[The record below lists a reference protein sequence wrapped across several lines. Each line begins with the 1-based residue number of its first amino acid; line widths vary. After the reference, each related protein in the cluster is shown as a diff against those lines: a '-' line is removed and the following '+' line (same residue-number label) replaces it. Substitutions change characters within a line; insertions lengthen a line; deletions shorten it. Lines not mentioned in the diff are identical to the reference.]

1 MTDNTA
7 AALALAKQYD
17 IPVATTEDM
26 DDGLDGWME
35 DVERPLMPG
44 LDIRNGKVFQTHKI
58 VRKVTV
64 PAKKKGE
71 EPTTDTVPTLACV
84 TSDREVFRYDKEHIA
99 ALGYEFP
106 RTVTIPSK
114 SRWKD
119 RYIKAY
125 RDGTDKPWP
134 QDRVFQ
140 TVRKIFVKYVEFA
153 DEIYYDLM
161 ALYTMA
167 SYVFRAFPVS
177 GYIHMNGSAGSG
189 KTQTLKILDAIGF
202 NPMLTA
208 GISEAALFRS
218 VAGNPGLMLL
228 DETEKFEG
236 PRGESVRSMLL
247 AGYLFTGTNTR
258 AERDT
263 ADGPWEAR
271 EFSVYCP
278 KAFASIEPLD
288 AVLGSRCLVVQ
299 MRPAVRTIPSF
310 PNDPDIWDE
319 VRNQL
324 YLWSLYNGV
333 GIAASAKEWET
344 RRLTEATGIQSR
356 NWEVASQMVVLAD
369 YIIGTDLSAKVID
382 FFAQYYKKSAEAAD
396 AVDRV
401 RILLR
406 SLPRVLAEKQPWQDN
421 YYPLKEIHDVVIRYM
436 EEDSLQYYKTRN
448 TGKALDTLGFRDR
461 KARPGGVHVKLEE
474 SRVKAEMRQRRVE
487 PFPEDE
493 YWLSHDEATWTSR
506 PATIFEAE
514 VTPPERAEVLDLDWD
529 SLLAENE
536 EP

>member
-1 MTDNTA
+1 MTDNAA

-17 IPVATTEDM
+17 IPVTTPEDV

-35 DVERPLMPG
+35 DVGRPLMPG
-44 LDIRNGKVFQTHKI
+44 LDIRDGKVFQTHKI

-64 PAKKKGE
+64 PPKRKGE
-71 EPTTDTVPTLACV
+71 DPTVDTVPTLVCV
-84 TSDREVFRYDKEHIA
+84 TSDREVFRYDKERIS
-99 ALGYEFP
+99 ALGYEYP

-114 SRWKD
+114 QRWQDKN
-119 RYIKAY
+119 IKAW

-134 QDRVFQ
+134 LDRVYQ
-140 TVRKIFVKYVEFA
+140 NVRETFVKYVEFA

-161 ALYTMA
+161 SLYTMA

-208 GISEAALFRS
+208 GISEAAMFRS

-236 PRGESVRSMLL
+236 ERGESVRRMLL
-247 AGYLFTGTNTR
+247 AGYVFTGTNTR

-263 ADGPWEAR
+263 SDGPWEAR

-288 AVLGSRCLVVQ
+288 GVLGSRCLVVQ

-310 PNDPDIWDE
+310 PNDPELWRE
-319 VRNQL
+319 TRNQL
-324 YLWSLYNGV
+324 YLWSLYHGV
-333 GIAASAKEWET
+333 NIQKSAEEWEE
-344 RRLTEATGIQSR
+344 RRLTEAAGIQSR
-356 NWEVASQMVVLAD
+356 NWEVASQMVVLSD
-369 YIIGTDLSAKVID
+369 YIIGKELSEKVIE
-382 FFAQYYKKSAEAAD
+382 FFANYYKKSSEAAD

-406 SLPRVLAEKQPWQDN
+406 SLPRVLAEKQPWQGN
-421 YYPLKEIHDVVIRYM
+421 FYSLKEIHDIVIRYM

-474 SRVKAEMRQRRVE
+474 ARIKQEMKQRRVE

-493 YWLSHDEATWTSR
+493 YWLANDDATWMHEEQ
-506 PATIFEAE
+506 PMFQKE
-514 VTPPERAEVLDLDWD
+514 VQPPEQAEVLDLDWD
-529 SLLAENE
+529 ALLEENE
-536 EP
+536 A